1 MWNRKQIVLVVLLTV
16 CVLSKSAD
24 LDLRPESQ
32 TAVAVEQAK
41 LINRGK
47 LILSRAVNC
56 TGEGAFPINCTDYK
70 VCYPV
75 GGGLYIGAVDTCAP
89 YNFNPNTLRCD
100 PNYVCPIC
108 TKPGFICLSGNS
120 FTCCSDAL
128 VVIVHNVTCPSDHF
142 CNEHCKLPCT
152 KFVINC

>member
-1 MWNRKQIVLVVLLTV
+1 M
-16 CVLSKSAD
+16 LSKSAD
-24 LDLRPESQ
+24 LDLRPENQ

-56 TGEGAFPINCTDYK
+56 TAEGVFVINCTSYRLC
-70 VCYPV
+70 VYV
-75 GGGLYIGAVDTCAP
+75 GSGNYIGAEDTCAP
-89 YNFNPNTLRCD
+89 YNFNPTTQQCD
-100 PNYVCPIC
+100 PNYVCPKC
-108 TKPGFICLSGNS
+108 TKPGFFCLSNYS

-128 VVIVHNVTCPSDHF
+128 VVVVHNVTCPADHF

-152 KFVINC
+152 KFVVNC